1 MNILLF
7 LKVHSSEV
15 FALLFALS
23 ELLANIP
30 SVASNSVFQL
40 IFSFLK
46 AKEGVPVVPPAPA
59 DQPAVS
65 EEAPVAPAE
74 QAPEANG

>member
-7 LKVHSSEV
+7 LQVHSAEV

-30 SVASNSVFQL
+30 SVAHNSVFQL

-59 DQPAVS
+59 EQ
-65 EEAPVAPAE
+65 PVAPAE